1 MLHFRLPEGLACFRR
16 PRLSAL
22 DIPSDMLFTL
32 PIRLLISAMSLN
44 TVPVI
49 GSQID
54 VKIPFT
60 KPSNRSCSFELQ
72 PVWIETTLDQS

>member
-1 MLHFRLPEGLACFRR
+1 MLHFRLPEGFACLRR

-44 TVPVI
+44 TVTVI
-49 GSQID
+49 GSQM
-54 VKIPFT
+54 
-60 KPSNRSCSFELQ
+60 
-72 PVWIETTLDQS
+72 